1 MTDRKLEQKLQDAL
15 EHAAPDNFGDV
26 LSRCGTGKGNVI
38 HMTSNTTNTNGKK
51 KKPWLRGLIAAC
63 LILALL
69 GVGAGGG
76 MWYQANRSVA
86 SIISL
91 DVNPSI
97 ELRVN
102 QNEKVL
108 SCTARNEDAAAI
120 LADMNGGKDLED
132 TKLDVAVNA
141 IVGALVRHGYLDSL
155 SSAILISVEDNNAGR
170 AAQLQQQLTAT
181 VDGIL
186 QTSSSQAA
194 VYSQNMTMDAEL
206 DAQAQANN
214 ISSGKAALVNQ
225 VIALNPS
232 LKFEELAKLSVE
244 ELRDLVKIG
253 APGMPIGRETA
264 VSNART
270 HAGTLAQNADVL
282 KEVDP
287 ELDDALPHYEV
298 ELIIGGREY
307 DYKVDAFTGVILS
320 GAANVTETPSPV
332 PSDSLPMPSQSVVT
346 DIGQDAAKAAALA
359 HAGVAEGDVTWL
371 KAQKDWEDGRAEYEL
386 EFICN
391 GTEYDYTID
400 AANGTVLNY
409 ETERIQQPDASGGS
423 TTDIGQDAAKAA
435 ALAHAGLT
443 EGQTTRLQVERDWD
457 DGRLEYKV
465 KFKSEG
471 YEYEYT
477 IDAATGA
484 VLEHEKDRDD

>member
-1 MTDRKLEQKLQDAL
+1 MTDRELEQKLRDAL
-15 EHAAPDNFGDV
+15 EHAAPDHFGEV
-26 LSRCGTGKGNVI
+26 LSRCGTEKGNVI
-38 HMTSNTTNTNGKK
+38 HMTNITTGTNQKK

-63 LILALL
+63 LTLALL
-69 GVGAGGG
+69 GAGAGGG

-108 SCTARNEDAAAI
+108 SCAARNEEAAAV
-120 LADMNGGKDLED
+120 LADMNGGKDLEN

-155 SSAILISVEDNNAGR
+155 SSAILISVEDNNASR
-170 AAQLQQQLTAT
+170 AAQLQQQITAT

-186 QTSSSQAA
+186 QTSSSRAA
-194 VYSQNMTMDAEL
+194 VYSQNMTMDADL

-225 VIALNPS
+225 VIALNSS

-244 ELRDLVKIG
+244 ELRDLMKIG
-253 APGMPIGRETA
+253 APGMPIGREAA
-264 VSNART
+264 VSNAGKY
-270 HAGTLAQNADVL
+270 AGTLTQNADVL

-287 ELDDALPHYEV
+287 DLDDALPHYEV
-298 ELIIGGREY
+298 TLMISGREY
-307 DYKVDAFTGVILS
+307 DYKVDAFTGEILS
-320 GAANVTETPSPV
+320 GTANVTETPSPA
-332 PSDSLPMPSQSVVT
+332 PSDSSPMPSQPAVT

-359 HAGVAEGDVTWL
+359 HAGAAESDVTWL
-371 KAQKDWEDGRAEYEL
+371 KVQKDRDDGRAEYEL

-391 GTEYDYTID
+391 DTEYDYTID
-400 AANGTVLNY
+400 AANGTVLKY
-409 ETERIQQPDASGGS
+409 ETERIRQSNTSSVS

-443 EGQTTRLQVERDWD
+443 EGQTTRLKVERDWD

-465 KFKSEG
+465 EFKSEG

-484 VLEHEKDRDD
+484 VLEHEKDWDD